1 MPDGTVRHDAPD
13 PAANRVREG
22 VQPGSLRF
30 LAALFSGSTQRSSLE
45 AVYAFEAEV
54 RRIVASASHD
64 AAHARLQWWRGE
76 LDRLA
81 AGRPSHPIA
90 QALLPLRGRR
100 DVDLGLLHELLVAAD
115 LDLARMTYVSWQEL
129 DAYLFRSAG
138 TAQTLIAAT
147 LAGDRGLTQAE
158 REFARRLGA
167 TVRQTEMLFNLEHDR
182 SRGRMYAPLQA
193 LESAGI
199 DPTAFQR
206 TSSDTAATAFV
217 AGWQA
222 RLRREL
228 ESLPDILGEPSLR
241 SAQRHGLVLAALHAR
256 WLDILPAP
264 AATADRRTELGPLTR
279 LWTAWR
285 TALRHG

>member
-13 PAANRVREG
+13 PTADRVRES

-81 AGRPSHPIA
+81 AGRPSHPLA

-100 DVDLGLLHELLVAAD
+100 DVDLGLLHEMLVAAD

-138 TAQTLIAAT
+138 ASQTLIAAT

-167 TVRQTEMLFNLEHDR
+167 TVRQTEMLFNLERDR
-182 SRGRMYAPLQA
+182 ACGRVYAPLRA
-193 LESAGI
+193 LESASI
-199 DPTAFQR
+199 DPSTFQR
-206 TSSDTAATAFV
+206 SSSDPAATAFV

-241 SAQRHGLVLAALHAR
+241 STQRHGLVLAALHAR
-256 WLDILPAP
+256 WLDRLPAP
-264 AATADRRTELGPLTR
+264 VATAGQGTELGPLTR

-285 TALRHG
+285 AALRHG